1 MALEQKGTRKISRL
15 FTEDWL
21 AVVAGLG
28 LVALVLTGILK
39 HIP

>member
-1 MALEQKGTRKISRL
+1 MALEEKGTNRISRL

-21 AVVAGLG
+21 AVVAGLS

>member
-1 MALEQKGTRKISRL
+1 MALEEKGTRGISRL

-28 LVALVLTGILK
+28 LVALGLAGILK

>member
-1 MALEQKGTRKISRL
+1 MTLEEKSTKGISRL

-21 AVVAGLG
+21 AVVAGLA
-28 LVALVLTGILK
+28 LVALGLAGILK

>member
-1 MALEQKGTRKISRL
+1 MALEEKAIRGIRRL

-28 LVALVLTGILK
+28 LVALGLAGILK